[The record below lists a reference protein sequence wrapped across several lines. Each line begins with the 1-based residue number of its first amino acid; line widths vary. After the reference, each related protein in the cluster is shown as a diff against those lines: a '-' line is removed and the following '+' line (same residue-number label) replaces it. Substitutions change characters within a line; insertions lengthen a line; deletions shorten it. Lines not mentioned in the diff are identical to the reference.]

1 MYEREHINK
10 RRRRVSNM
18 RDETKGKVSVYR
30 DFYFVI
36 IILLFIIIYYYFRK
50 KVEKKVRL
58 REARQ
63 APPQSEYNKSKI

>member
-36 IILLFIIIYYYFRK
+36 IILLYYYLLSFIIILERK
-50 KVEKKVRL
+50 
-58 REARQ
+58 
-63 APPQSEYNKSKI
+63 